1 MANFYAK
8 VKTLLRDCDISYI
21 EPLSY
26 MKHFTTAERSESS
39 NSEKIVLLYK
49 NVSFEPIYW
58 WSMIVIQYK

>member
-26 MKHFTTAERSESS
+26 MKHFTTADRSESS

-49 NVSFEPIYW
+49 NVSFEPIY
-58 WSMIVIQYK
+58 